1 MNNEHL
7 DTKALRIVQEDTLK
21 QLQAQQENVKNL
33 QSQLASI
40 NAKLQKQE
48 KLSDDEIKFMGNLG
62 WLTGLSV
69 AITAL
74 AASL

>member
-1 MNNEHL
+1 MNTEHL

-21 QLQAQQENVKNL
+21 QLQDQESNVKEL
-33 QSQLASI
+33 QNKLSSI
-40 NAKLQKQE
+40 NEKLTKKE
-48 KLSDDEIKFMGNLG
+48 KLSDADVQYIGNLG

-69 AITAL
+69 AIAAA